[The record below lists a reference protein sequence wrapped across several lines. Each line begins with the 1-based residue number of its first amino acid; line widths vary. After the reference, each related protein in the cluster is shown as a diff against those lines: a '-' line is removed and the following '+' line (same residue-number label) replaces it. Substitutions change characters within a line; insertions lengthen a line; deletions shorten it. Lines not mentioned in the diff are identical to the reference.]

1 MKFLK
6 KINKGLVLTIIVLL
20 VLIVYLV
27 NVENQRKADKEEI
40 QKTCEEFISFTD
52 KYSVLPENMQ
62 QFSETISESKLEEYK
77 KEMKIELEK
86 LMIQNEEAVKLQ
98 YQILESNLEAGYN
111 FEEIRTKSERKITK
125 ISSYEFE
132 GDQVTVTFKARMKIT
147 SKYLNEENEEQENQ
161 KSIDTE
167 SDEIILQKIDGKWK
181 VVYSNLRYDTN
192 KYYFEDSIVIY

>member
-1 MKFLK
+1 MKFLR

-62 QFSETISESKLEEYK
+62 QFSETISESELEEYK

-192 KYYFEDSIVIY
+192 NYYFEDSIVIY

>member
-1 MKFLK
+1 MKFLR

-77 KEMKIELEK
+77 KEMKTELEK
-86 LMIQNEEAVKLQ
+86 LMIHNEEAINLQ

-147 SKYLNEENEEQENQ
+147 SKYLNEENEEQESQ

-192 KYYFEDSIVIY
+192 NYYFEDSIVIY

>member
-1 MKFLK
+1 
-6 KINKGLVLTIIVLL
+6 
-20 VLIVYLV
+20 
-27 NVENQRKADKEEI
+27 
-40 QKTCEEFISFTD
+40 
-52 KYSVLPENMQ
+52 MQ
-62 QFSETISESKLEEYK
+62 QFSETISESELEEYK

-98 YQILESNLEAGYN
+98 YQILESNLKAGYN

-192 KYYFEDSIVIY
+192 NYYFEDSIVIY